1 MCVCVGGGGGG
12 GGENF
17 TSFTSKDTAHRGI
30 SPIAL
35 LKDG

>member
-1 MCVCVGGGGGG
+1 MCGGG

>member
-1 MCVCVGGGGGG
+1 MCVGGGGGG
-12 GGENF
+12 GNSS
-17 TSFTSKDTAHRGI
+17 SFTSTDTAHRDI